1 MMPDG
6 HLRTE
11 KKMDAAK
18 IYDIEYPGATAG
30 VVIADVPMT
39 ISGLMAEVG
48 GTFEVT
54 RVVRPTKV
62 EYDYVPVARN

>member
-1 MMPDG
+1 MDG
-6 HLRTE
+6 
-11 KKMDAAK
+11 AK

-30 VVIADVPMT
+30 AVIADIPMT

-54 RVVRPTKV
+54 RVVQPTEV